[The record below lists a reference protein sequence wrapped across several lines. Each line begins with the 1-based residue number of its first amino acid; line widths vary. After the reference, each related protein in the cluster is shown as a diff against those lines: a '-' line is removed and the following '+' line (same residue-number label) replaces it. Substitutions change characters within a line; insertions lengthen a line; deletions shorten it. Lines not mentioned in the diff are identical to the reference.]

1 MDGPRPNGALQRD
14 AWLLVRSM
22 VVTTPMP
29 MRVVATRVRALLARQ
44 TRREYFS
51 SNVRRRPRVH
61 ATSDDGVHGVNDDD
75 VSWEA
80 LEQVYLLV
88 FDLDTP
94 REAIFTTSARSSD
107 AATNAF
113 VVFESMEEALRCAM
127 RVSEVA
133 RDMPAVDSAPPAAVR
148 LLCAASGYEVE
159 FVRAEDGDG
168 FDVPEV
174 IVDEGETLDG
184 DGALAMSAADLE
196 AYLGGRSTKKEIV
209 KEKEEEDDPA
219 RVDEARTI
227 AARAVRD
234 ALRAPVTR
242 VRDAT
247 RETAGLARA
256 GARVYVGRAKSA
268 VARLLA
274 VAANRAANRTENDE
288 A

>member
-1 MDGPRPNGALQRD
+1 
-14 AWLLVRSM
+14 M
-22 VVTTPMP
+22 VVTTPTSMC
-29 MRVVATRVRALLARQ
+29 VGATRVSTRSTRAP
-44 TRREYFS
+44 RRVYFS
-51 SNVRRRPRVH
+51 VNPRRRSGAQ
-61 ATSDDGVHGVNDDD
+61 ATSDDGGNGVNDDSA
-75 VSWEA
+75 SWEA
-80 LEQVYLLV
+80 LQQVYLLV

-107 AATNAF
+107 VATNAF

-159 FVRAEDGDG
+159 FVRAGAGDG
-168 FDVPEV
+168 FEVPEV
-174 IVDEGETLDG
+174 IMDEGETLDADVDA

-196 AYLGGRSTKKEIV
+196 VYLGGRPTSATNNEII
-209 KEKEEEDDPA
+209 EEEEDRA
-219 RVDEARTI
+219 RVDEARTV

-274 VAANRAANRTENDE
+274 SAANRAANRAATDNDD

>member
-1 MDGPRPNGALQRD
+1 
-14 AWLLVRSM
+14 M

-29 MRVVATRVRALLARQ
+29 TRVVATRVPASFARR
-44 TRREYFS
+44 TRREYS
-51 SNVRRRPRVH
+51 SANARRRSRAR
-61 ATSDDGVHGVNDDD
+61 ATSDDGIHGVNDD
-75 VSWEA
+75 SWEA
-80 LEQVYLLV
+80 LQQVYLLV

-107 AATNAF
+107 TATNAF

-159 FVRAEDGDG
+159 FVRAGDGDG
-168 FDVPEV
+168 FEVPEV
-174 IVDEGETLDG
+174 IVDEGKILDADVDD

-196 AYLGGRSTKKEIV
+196 AYLGGRATKNEIV
-209 KEKEEEDDPA
+209 KEEEEEDPA

-234 ALRAPVTR
+234 ALLAPVTR

-274 VAANRAANRTENDE
+274 VAANHAANRAEKDD